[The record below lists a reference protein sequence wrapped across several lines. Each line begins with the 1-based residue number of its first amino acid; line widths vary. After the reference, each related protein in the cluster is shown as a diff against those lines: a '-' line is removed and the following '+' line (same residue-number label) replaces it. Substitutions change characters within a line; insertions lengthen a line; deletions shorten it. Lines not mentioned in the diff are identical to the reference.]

1 MPISGSQCN
10 EIFSDFLACARY
22 GEFEDLRNF
31 QEIQN
36 LAESQDSQT
45 GNTAL
50 MFASANGHLEIVSWL
65 LEISRSALNA
75 QNSSG
80 NTALHWA
87 SLNGQT
93 LVVAALL
100 HAGASADLRNSSGE
114 RPFDEA
120 VKRNAFPEICEL
132 LARATSFDED
142 AEAARMAEDAGVK
155 MIVSD
160 EGSDVEP

>member
-1 MPISGSQCN
+1 MPIAASRC
-10 EIFSDFLACARY
+10 EVLADFLACARY

-31 QEIQN
+31 QEAQM
-36 LAESQDSQT
+36 LAESQDSST

-50 MFASANGHLEIVSWL
+50 MFASANGHLEIVTWL
-65 LEISRSALNA
+65 LEISRSAINA
-75 QNSSG
+75 QNSAG

-93 LVVAALL
+93 PVVAALL
-100 HAGASADLRNSSGE
+100 HAGASADLRNASGE

-142 AEAARMAEDAGVK
+142 AEAARMADEAGVK
-155 MIVSD
+155 LIVSD
-160 EGSDVEP
+160 DSDVDP